1 MLLPGVPQNAVF
13 NRGSLLVRRLLFV
26 SAWLACAPAAIAA
39 AADAPVP
46 TAAMHKQI
54 TTPFDACMRKA
65 EKAAAAAGQLVAPG
79 VGACYDAAKTHWRN
93 ALEQAKDR
101 VGRSRNANCAAALQ
115 QVEQRWNAY
124 SDELGR
130 VKPLAAL
137 PLTTDDD
144 IELALLEHLYDMSV
158 VIARSGGCS
167 AQKEAARRR

>member
-1 MLLPGVPQNAVF
+1 MEPAL
-13 NRGSLLVRRLLFV
+13 RRLLFTT
-26 SAWLACAPAAIAA
+26 AWLACANAVAATDALAPPAA
-39 AADAPVP
+39 VQ
-46 TAAMHKQI
+46 KQI
-54 TTPFDACMRKA
+54 TTPFDACLRKA

-79 VGACYDAAKTHWRN
+79 IGACYDAAKTQWRN

-101 VGRSRNANCAAALQ
+101 LGRSRNANCAAALQ

-144 IELALLEHLYDMSV
+144 IELALLQHLYDISYLL
-158 VIARSGGCS
+158 ARSSGCS
-167 AQKEAARRR
+167 VLKETPRRR